1 MIPVYKYF
9 PLFKYFKRF
18 LIQLF
23 TSCFK
28 MPGNERVCLQLSGST
43 CPGNEIHIAKVFME
57 YLEWE
62 HINLGLSMYCSKT
75 VILNIAGITVGC
87 AEK

>member
-1 MIPVYKYF
+1 
-9 PLFKYFKRF
+9 
-18 LIQLF
+18 
-23 TSCFK
+23 
-28 MPGNERVCLQLSGST
+28 MPGNEIVCLQLSGST

-62 HINLGLSMYCSKT
+62 HINHGLSMYSLKP
-75 VILNIAGITVGC
+75 VILNIAGITESC

>member
-1 MIPVYKYF
+1 
-9 PLFKYFKRF
+9 
-18 LIQLF
+18 
-23 TSCFK
+23 
-28 MPGNERVCLQLSGST
+28 MPGNEIVCLQLSGSI

-62 HINLGLSMYCSKT
+62 HINHSLSMYSSKT
-75 VILNIAGITVGC
+75 VILNFAGITVSC